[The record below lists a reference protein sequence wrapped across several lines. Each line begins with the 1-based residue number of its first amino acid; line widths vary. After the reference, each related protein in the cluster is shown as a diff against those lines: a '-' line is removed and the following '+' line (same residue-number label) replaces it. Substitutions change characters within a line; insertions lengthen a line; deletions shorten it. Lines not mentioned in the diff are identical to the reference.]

1 MKKLILLFTIICGS
15 FSLSASHFAG
25 AEIGYE
31 YLSTNSNG
39 THQYKLRLQI
49 YRDVA
54 GIPLNL
60 NQSVCLNSS
69 CFGQQIIAL
78 TFLPVSPQNGGNIR
92 QALPVPDLTS
102 CVDPNDPDMVTI
114 EIYYFEAL
122 VTLPGNCSDFKFS
135 WHGNA
140 RNVNAIDNLVF
151 TNQTDLY
158 VETVLNNTFGQN
170 TSPLFVNPAAKSF
183 CVGSPFT
190 WSQAATEPDNDSLR
204 YSFGHPLNSPAAP
217 ICVTPSQATFA
228 PGYSR
233 LQPMTTVS
241 GITIDEKNGTFYFT
255 PSQIETDVVNVMV
268 EEYRWESNSQQWLMV
283 GNTVRDLQIPIVG
296 QCLESTSAG
305 PKINT
310 NANGFYKEALD
321 LDSTRNFLFGMGYSK
336 AIFDSTLSP
345 RTDSVAVIDYQ
356 CGDSII
362 TLSFN
367 VDIVCSS
374 ISDNGTE
381 FRLVGPDS
389 AATPIPSVNYTC
401 KTDLTT
407 NDIALLL
414 HQPLDVNGDYYL
426 QIKNGDDGN
435 TLQNEC
441 GFNLS
446 PFYTMKIRVS
456 GCTDPIYTLDNVT
469 VVRDSSIQI
478 DWSAVDS
485 TLNEK
490 LFTSWAIQRGR
501 NGQFYTIDNIN
512 DFYARSFNDLSAGPD
527 EVDIFQ
533 YDYAVQ
539 LIQNFDPKSPSN
551 VIGNILLEMDR
562 KTEQTNFTWNPYM
575 GWSQPEYIIEQAL
588 VSAGAWN
595 WQTLQG
601 PSDNLL
607 AYTFDH
613 PEVDALNEG
622 TYAFRVVANDPTG
635 APAYVSESNWLY
647 LEFKNEPIVDDVPIV
662 SGIPNVITPN
672 GDSQND
678 AFYFGKNTYSNV
690 SISIYN
696 RWGKLIFQDLNAASE
711 NYISGKGWNGT
722 DMNTGKPVSD
732 GVYYYLISLNDNT
745 SGQSEELKGPV
756 TIMRGTH

>member
-1 MKKLILLFTIICGS
+1 MKKLILLLTLICGS

-31 YLSTNSNG
+31 YLSTNPNG
-39 THQYKLRLQI
+39 SHQYKLRLQI
-49 YRDVA
+49 YRDVS
-54 GIPLNL
+54 GIQLNL
-60 NQSVCLNSS
+60 IQNICLNSS
-69 CFGQQIIAL
+69 CYGQQIIPL
-78 TFLPVSPQNGGNIR
+78 TFLPVSPQNGGNGR
-92 QALPVPDLTS
+92 QALPVPDLAS
-102 CVDPNDPDMVTI
+102 CVDPNDPNMVTI
-114 EIYYFEAL
+114 EIYFFEAL
-122 VTLPGNCSDFKFS
+122 VTLPGNCTDFKFS

-140 RNVNAIDNLVF
+140 RNVNNIDNLVF
-151 TNQTDLY
+151 GAQTDLY
-158 VETVLNNTFGQN
+158 IETLLNNTLGQN

-217 ICVTPSQATFA
+217 ACVTPTQATFT
-228 PGYSR
+228 PGYSK
-233 LQPMTTVS
+233 LQPMSTVS
-241 GITIDEKNGTFYFT
+241 GIRIDEKNGTFYFT
-255 PSQIETDVVNVMV
+255 PSQIETDVVNVIV
-268 EEYRWESNSQQWLMV
+268 EEYRWEPNSQQWLMI

-296 QCLESTSAG
+296 QCLESTAAG

-356 CGDSII
+356 CGDSVI

-389 AATPIPSVNYTC
+389 ASTPIPAVNYTC

-414 HQPLDVNGDYYL
+414 HQPLDINGDYYL

-478 DWSAVDS
+478 DWSVVDS

-490 LFTSWAIQRGR
+490 LFTSWAILRGR
-501 NGQFYTIDNIN
+501 NGQFYTIDNLT
-512 DFYARSFNDLSAGPD
+512 DFYARSYNDLSAGPE
-527 EVDIFQ
+527 EVDKIQ
-533 YDYAVQ
+533 YEYAFQ
-539 LIQNFDPKSPSN
+539 LIQNFDAKTPSN
-551 VIGNILLEMDR
+551 VISNILLEMEE
-562 KTEQTNFTWNPYM
+562 KEKQTSFTWNSYM

-588 VSAGAWN
+588 VFPGVWA

-607 AYTFDH
+607 GYTFDH
-613 PEVDALNEG
+613 PEVDASNEG
-622 TYAFRVVANDPTG
+622 TYAFRVVASDPSGTS
-635 APAYVSESNWLY
+635 AYISESNWLY
-647 LEFKNEPIVDDVPIV
+647 LKLSDEPTVDDIPMV

-672 GDSQND
+672 GDSNND
-678 AFYFGKNTYSNV
+678 AFYFGTNTYSNI

-711 NYISGKGWNGT
+711 DYTDGIGWDGT
-722 DMNTGKPVSD
+722 DMNTGNPVSD
-732 GVYYYLISLNDNT
+732 GVYYYLVSLNDQT
-745 SGQSEELKGPV
+745 SGQTEELKGPI